1 MKTAE
6 IVLGAIG
13 TFLFVVG
20 LIIACL
26 PSAMVRQLLRRLS
39 AKRLP

>member
-6 IVLGAIG
+6 IVFGVLG
-13 TFLFVVG
+13 TLLFVVG

-26 PSAMVRQLLRRLS
+26 PSSMVRQLW
-39 AKRLP
+39 KRVSGRKPK